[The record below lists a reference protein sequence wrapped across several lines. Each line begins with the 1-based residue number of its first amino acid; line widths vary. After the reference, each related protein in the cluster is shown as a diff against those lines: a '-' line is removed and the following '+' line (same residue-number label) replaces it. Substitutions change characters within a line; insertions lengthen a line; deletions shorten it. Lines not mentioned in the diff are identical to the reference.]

1 MSIAG
6 THIYVIELPKDEKI
20 TNQLYGQIVN
30 CVSLRSTITLV
41 GDIKNNKVEMGVET
55 VSSGWTRA
63 SLEKA
68 LNSYPTLKTKIKVS
82 DKS

>member
-1 MSIAG
+1 MSIPG
-6 THIYVIELPKDEKI
+6 THIYVIEFPKGDQI

-41 GDIKNNKVEMGVET
+41 GDIKSNKVEMGVET

-63 SLEKA
+63 SLETS
-68 LNSYPTLKTKIKVS
+68 LNSYPTLNTKIKVS